1 MWLNKYVDIIFPAGS
16 GPFPAV
22 VDIFGAR
29 GGGNLDYRAALLASR
44 GFVSY
49 SLPFFAYEDLP
60 TTLDNI
66 QLEYFEVKYFIILL
80 SGTLSGIW
88 RGWVKKNKKQKQK
101 QKQTKNKNKNKKNK
115 KQKTKNKTKQKQ
127 RENKTKQNKQTKT
140 AFLISFELFGQR
152 CISCPKGSIFFYEWR
167 HFAWA
172 WALWNDSSFV
182 LLQQL
187 FATFKESA
195 EPEYHSHMGSY
206 GERWWNLVVIVTHMI
221 RTKNIC
227 SVASETKTCQN

>member
-1 MWLNKYVDIIFPAGS
+1 MWLNKYVDIIFPAGP

-88 RGWVKKNKKQKQK
+88 RGWVKKIKTKTKTKTNKKQKQQ
-101 QKQTKNKNKNKKNK
+101 QKKKK
-115 KQKTKNKTKQKQ
+115 KK

-140 AFLISFELFGQR
+140 AFLISFEHFGKR
-152 CISCPKGSIFFYEWR
+152 CISCPKGSIFFM
-167 HFAWA
+167 
-172 WALWNDSSFV
+172 NDV
-182 LLQQL
+182 ILH
-187 FATFKESA
+187 EH
-195 EPEYHSHMGSY
+195 EHSEMIAVSY
-206 GERWWNLVVIVTHMI
+206 
-221 RTKNIC
+221 C
-227 SVASETKTCQN
+227 SNSYL